1 MGNPVSYRGYT
12 TSFEGKQLVSA
23 VKSGKNITFA
33 YDENGLRTQKTVNN
47 VTTNYYYNGSVLMS
61 MTKGDTSLLFSYDA
75 AGNVV
80 AVEVQ
85 SDSWLIDGQTLYYIR
100 NGQGDIMGLI
110 DSSGRTVIEYRYDT
124 WGKDCSYQPEYQE
137 YLDLQE
143 LNPFRYRGYVYDTE
157 TGWYYLQSRYY
168 DPAICR
174 FINADVY
181 LSTGQG
187 VLGHNCYAYCSDNP
201 IIRIDISG
209 KIDYIYKLDGT
220 YTVEDNRNSF
230 EKFFGIQT
238 PDKYYIEVDGIR
250 YLANSK
256 ETVTLYA
263 FDNIELDFLDTKF
276 DELISEAEEEAV
288 TFERIMAE
296 SIGGN
301 LDFKLQ
307 LDDSTLYYADGIV
320 YNKNEM
326 GNFMWSYL
334 LKKNGYGRLI
344 SGSLAQGGSLFGK
357 QHRFDESHDVKA
369 RKAGIAYYKKQK

>member
-100 NGQGDIMGLI
+100 NGQGDITGLI
-110 DSSGRTVIEYRYDT
+110 NSSGRTVIEYRYDT